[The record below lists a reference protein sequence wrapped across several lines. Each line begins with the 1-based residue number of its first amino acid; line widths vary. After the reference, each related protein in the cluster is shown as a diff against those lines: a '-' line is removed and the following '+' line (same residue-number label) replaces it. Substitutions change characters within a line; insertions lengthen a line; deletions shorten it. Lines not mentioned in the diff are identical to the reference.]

1 MSKNFSN
8 SATLAGSA
16 GTCWRSVPVGVDQ
29 HPGVDEVVEIP
40 LAAHPREAARHRA
53 TRIDPLAAG
62 VPARAV
68 SGEPEGSGSRMVR
81 RWIRYE
87 LPVMVCVDVDEATE
101 HAQITKVV
109 PGDIGL
115 ARDHTGH
122 LLVYN
127 ERMERVNDDLDS
139 ASAVAIHTAEDR
151 DAWPAEAD

>member
-1 MSKNFSN
+1 
-8 SATLAGSA
+8 
-16 GTCWRSVPVGVDQ
+16 
-29 HPGVDEVVEIP
+29 
-40 LAAHPREAARHRA
+40 
-53 TRIDPLAAG
+53 
-62 VPARAV
+62 
-68 SGEPEGSGSRMVR
+68 MVR
-81 RWIRYE
+81 RWIRHE